1 MPFVLFF
8 VIVYLEQMSG
18 LFLSTFVT
26 FWFFIIFFL
35 LALFMGLIL
44 SRFAFCKLVCPI
56 GTILGLFS
64 RLSIIGLRTKK
75 KICQTCPKKFCLIG
89 GKKPP
94 CPMFINVPKINS
106 NKDCLLCVNCKKNC
120 PHDSIHIGVIKP
132 GLELV
137 EKIDFTI
144 AESFFIFAMLGLAA
158 ILTTNGTMLARKL
171 LYSFSIFLFGASL
184 RLVDFMIGIGFFL
197 ILYVVLCFIISKV
210 VKINLKTVLSDLGYY
225 YLPLLF
231 MIMFYTISF
240 GFLGPWLPISEKAM
254 VLIKYFFLALGSIWS
269 IYLIRRIKLPNHD
282 LLSKK
287 QINLGKSVLL
297 VFLSLI
303 VIFWA
308 VFFISNNVTFGD
320 KEPVV
325 SRPGE
330 VILMDS
336 FSMGF
341 TPNVIIAEVG
351 KEISIN
357 INNIDIS
364 HSFDLDEFN
373 VHVYLPSATKVM
385 VNFTPDKVGEF
396 IFFCNIPGHTEAGMR
411 GRLIIVE
418 SIDEYLGKK

>member
-1 MPFVLFF
+1 
-8 VIVYLEQMSG
+8 
-18 LFLSTFVT
+18 
-26 FWFFIIFFL
+26 
-35 LALFMGLIL
+35 
-44 SRFAFCKLVCPI
+44 
-56 GTILGLFS
+56 
-64 RLSIIGLRTKK
+64 
-75 KICQTCPKKFCLIG
+75 
-89 GKKPP
+89 
-94 CPMFINVPKINS
+94 
-106 NKDCLLCVNCKKNC
+106 
-120 PHDSIHIGVIKP
+120 
-132 GLELV
+132 
-137 EKIDFTI
+137 
-144 AESFFIFAMLGLAA
+144 
-158 ILTTNGTMLARKL
+158 
-171 LYSFSIFLFGASL
+171 
-184 RLVDFMIGIGFFL
+184 
-197 ILYVVLCFIISKV
+197 
-210 VKINLKTVLSDLGYY
+210 
-225 YLPLLF
+225 